1 VSYSIVYPDESEDC
15 PMTQKPTY
23 EALEQRVKELEKE
36 VADHKSAEES
46 LKEKMHLN
54 NILLDAMPCVALLI
68 RPKTREIVLSN
79 EAGRKAGAVPGTT
92 CYEAWAQRDEP
103 CPWCLAPEVWAT
115 GKPQHQEVK
124 TFYIIWDAYWHPID
138 EDLYLHYAFDITE
151 KRKMEKELQQTPK

>member
-1 VSYSIVYPDESEDC
+1 MAE
-15 PMTQKPTY
+15 KPTY
-23 EALEQRVKELEKE
+23 EELTRKVKELEKE
-36 VADHKSAEES
+36 VADRKNAEES

-54 NILLDAMPCVALLI
+54 KILLDAMPCVALLI

-115 GKPQHQEVK
+115 GKPQRLEVK
-124 TFYIIWDAYWHPID
+124 TFYITWDAYWRPID

-151 KRKMEKELQQTPK
+151 KRKMEEKL